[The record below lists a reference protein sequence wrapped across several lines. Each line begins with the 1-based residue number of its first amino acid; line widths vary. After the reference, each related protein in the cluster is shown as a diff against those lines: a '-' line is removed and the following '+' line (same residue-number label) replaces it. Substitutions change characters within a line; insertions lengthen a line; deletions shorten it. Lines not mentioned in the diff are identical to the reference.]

1 MNKKAKIAV
10 ITIVSIVIAIVVVAG
25 AMAGSAQRA
34 IDNGT
39 RTTFLSNW
47 MSFAKDETLL
57 TQTVIPG
64 AHDAGTVGM
73 MWATETQDKSIG
85 DMLACGARYFDIRV
99 NKDGDKLVIFHGPIK
114 GVEFAPIVDDIV
126 AFLSANPS
134 EVLLLDFQHFE
145 GEGVMEA
152 VDAILCDKLG
162 ERIIKNDTENDDLT
176 FVKSLTLGSTRGKAL
191 VFWGNYFNQKST
203 CAYASERNY
212 LFGRNND
219 GGSRKGSVL
228 QSYYA
233 RNLNTKSSSKYI
245 SEAIPEY
252 VKKYK
257 ASNGGFFV
265 MQCQLTD
272 PIFIVGP
279 KFLEGTH
286 NKNASNFVKNLANE
300 DYFDCVNI
308 IMRDYLGANKCK
320 EIIALN
326 LAKGNIK
333 EENIAIFT
341 QETA

>member
-1 MNKKAKIAV
+1 MSKKAKIAV
-10 ITIVSIVIAIVVVAG
+10 ITIVSIVLAIGVVVG
-25 AMAGSAQRA
+25 GMAGSAQRA
-34 IDNGT
+34 IDDGA

-47 MSFAKDETLL
+47 MSFAKDDTLL

-64 AHDAGTVGM
+64 AHDAGTAGM
-73 MWATETQDKSIG
+73 MWAAETQDKSVG
-85 DMLACGARYFDIRV
+85 EMLECGARYFDIRV
-99 NKDGDKLVIFHGPIK
+99 KKDGDKLVIFHGPIK
-114 GVEFAPIVDDIV
+114 GVEFSPIVDDIA

-162 ERIIKNDTENDDLT
+162 ENIIRNNTDTDDLT
-176 FVKSLTLGSTRGKAL
+176 FVKSLTLGSARGKAL
-191 VFWGNYFNQKST
+191 IFWGNYFKQGSV
-203 CAYASERNY
+203 CSYASERDY

-219 GGSRKGSVL
+219 GGTREGSVL
-228 QSYYA
+228 QSYYV
-233 RNLNTKSSSKYI
+233 RKLNTKSSKKYI

-252 VKKYK
+252 VKQYK
-257 ASNGGFFV
+257 ASEGGFFV

-272 PIFIVGP
+272 PIFIAGP

-286 NKNASNFVKNLANE
+286 AKNASNFVKNLANE

-308 IMRDYLGANKCK
+308 IMRDYLGADKCK

-333 EENIAIFT
+333 DENIAIFT

>member
-1 MNKKAKIAV
+1 MSRKAKIAV
-10 ITIVSIVIAIVVVAG
+10 ITIVCIVLAVGVVVG

-34 IDNGT
+34 IDNGA

-47 MSFAKDETLL
+47 MSFVKDDTLL

-64 AHDAGTVGM
+64 AHDAGTAGM
-73 MWATETQDKSIG
+73 MWAAETQDKGIG
-85 DMLACGARYFDIRV
+85 EMLSCGARYFDIRV
-99 NKDGDKLVIFHGPIK
+99 KKNGEKLVIFHGPIK
-114 GVEFAPIVDDIV
+114 GVEFAPIVDDIA
-126 AFLSANPS
+126 AFLSANS
-134 EVLLLDFQHFE
+134 GEVLFLDFQHFE

-152 VDAILCDKLG
+152 VDAILRDKLG
-162 ERIIKNDTENDDLT
+162 DKIIKNDTEKDDLT
-176 FVKSLTLGSTRGKAL
+176 FVKSLTLGSARGGAI
-191 VFWGNYFNQKST
+191 VFWGNYFKQNSV
-203 CAYASERNY
+203 CSYASERNY
-212 LFGRNND
+212 LFQRNND
-219 GGSRKGSVL
+219 GGTREGSVL
-228 QSYYA
+228 HSYYA
-233 RNLNTKSSSKYI
+233 RKLNTKSSSKYL

-252 VKKYK
+252 VGQYK
-257 ASNGGFFV
+257 ASDGGFFV

-272 PIFIVGP
+272 PIAIIGP

-308 IMRDYLGANKCK
+308 IMRDYLGASKCK

-333 EENIAIFT
+333 DESVAIFT

>member
-1 MNKKAKIAV
+1 MSKKAKIAV
-10 ITIVSIVIAIVVVAG
+10 ITIVSIVLAIGVVVG
-25 AMAGSAQRA
+25 GMAGSAQRA
-34 IDNGT
+34 IDDGA

-47 MSFAKDETLL
+47 MSFAKDDTLL

-64 AHDAGTVGM
+64 AHDAGTAGM
-73 MWATETQDKSIG
+73 MWAAETQDKSIG
-85 DMLACGARYFDIRV
+85 EMLECGTRYFDIRV
-99 NKDGDKLVIFHGPIK
+99 KKDGDKLVIFHGPIK
-114 GVEFAPIVDDIV
+114 GVEFAPIVDDIA

-162 ERIIKNDTENDDLT
+162 ENIIRNNMDTDDLT
-176 FVKSLTLGSTRGKAL
+176 FVKSLTLGSARGKAL
-191 VFWGNYFNQKST
+191 IFWGNYFNQGSV
-203 CAYASERNY
+203 CSYASECDY
-212 LFGRNND
+212 LFQRNND
-219 GGSRKGSVL
+219 GGTREGSVL

-233 RNLNTKSSSKYI
+233 RKLNTKSSKKYI

-252 VKKYK
+252 VKQYM
-257 ASNGGFFV
+257 ASDGGFFV

-272 PIFIVGP
+272 PIFIAGP

-286 NKNASNFVKNLANE
+286 AKNASNFVKNLANE

-308 IMRDYLGANKCK
+308 IMRDYLGADKCK

-333 EENIAIFT
+333 DENIAIFT